1 MSELLLFDLDGT
13 LLDTLDDLHAAVCYA
28 LKRQGLPTRTRA
40 QVRDYI
46 GNGIVMLMK
55 RAVGEDA
62 LPAVDMA
69 QVMADFKEYYG
80 AHCQDKT
87 APYEGI
93 LELLAALKA
102 QGKKIAVVSNKADFA
117 VKKLCEG
124 YFSGLVDVAIGENE
138 AGGVKKKPAPDTL
151 FEAMRRLGVRKE
163 DSVYVGDSEVDIQ
176 TADNASVP
184 CVSVSWGMKDS
195 AFLAENGARVIV
207 DSVEELESLLT
218 AEK

>member
-1 MSELLLFDLDGT
+1 
-13 LLDTLDDLHAAVCYA
+13 A

-138 AGGVKKKPAPDTL
+138 AGGVKKKPAPDTV
-151 FEAMRRLGVRKE
+151 FAAVNALGGALE
-163 DSVYVGDSEVDIQ
+163 NAVYIGDSEVDIQ
-176 TADNASVP
+176 TARNAGIA
-184 CVSVSWGMKDS
+184 CISVSWGMKDRE
-195 AFLAENGARVIV
+195 FLLKNGAKMIV
-207 DSVEELESLLT
+207 DAPEELLGIL
-218 AEK
+218 

>member
-87 APYEGI
+87 APYDGI

-138 AGGVKKKPAPDTL
+138 AGGVKKKPAPDTV
-151 FEAMRRLGVRKE
+151 FAAVNALGGALE
-163 DSVYVGDSEVDIQ
+163 NAVYIGDSEVDIQ
-176 TADNASVP
+176 TARNAGIA
-184 CVSVSWGMKDS
+184 CISVSWGMKDRE
-195 AFLAENGARVIV
+195 FLLKNGAKIIV
-207 DSVEELESLLT
+207 DAPEELLGIL
-218 AEK
+218 

>member
-87 APYEGI
+87 APYDGI

-138 AGGVKKKPAPDTL
+138 AGGVKKKPAPDTV
-151 FEAMRRLGVRKE
+151 FAAVNALGGALE
-163 DSVYVGDSEVDIQ
+163 NAVYIGDSEVDIQ
-176 TADNASVP
+176 TARNAGIA
-184 CVSVSWGMKDS
+184 CISVSWGMKDRE
-195 AFLAENGARVIV
+195 FLLKNGAKMIV
-207 DSVEELESLLT
+207 DAPEKLLGIL
-218 AEK
+218 

>member
-87 APYEGI
+87 APYDGI

-138 AGGVKKKPAPDTL
+138 AGGVKKKPAPDTV
-151 FEAMRRLGVRKE
+151 FAAVNALGGALE
-163 DSVYVGDSEVDIQ
+163 NAVYIGDSEVDIQ
-176 TADNASVP
+176 TARNAGIA
-184 CVSVSWGMKDS
+184 CISVSWGMKDRE
-195 AFLAENGARVIV
+195 FLLKNGAKIIV
-207 DSVEELESLLT
+207 DAPEKLLGIL
-218 AEK
+218 

>member
-87 APYEGI
+87 APYDGI

-138 AGGVKKKPAPDTL
+138 AGGVKKKPAPDTV
-151 FEAMRRLGVRKE
+151 FAAVIALGGALE
-163 DSVYVGDSEVDIQ
+163 NAVYIGDSEVDIQ
-176 TADNASVP
+176 TARNAGIA
-184 CVSVSWGMKDS
+184 CISVSWGMKDRE
-195 AFLAENGARVIV
+195 FLLKNGAKIIV
-207 DSVEELESLLT
+207 DAPEKLLGIL
-218 AEK
+218 

>member
-87 APYEGI
+87 APYDGI

-138 AGGVKKKPAPDTL
+138 AGGVKKKPAPDTV
-151 FEAMRRLGVRKE
+151 FAAVNALGGALE
-163 DSVYVGDSEVDIQ
+163 NAVYIGDSEVDIQ
-176 TADNASVP
+176 TAHNAGIA
-184 CVSVSWGMKDS
+184 CISVSWGMKDRE
-195 AFLAENGARVIV
+195 FLLKNGAKIIV
-207 DSVEELESLLT
+207 DVPEKLLGIL
-218 AEK
+218 

>member
-1 MSELLLFDLDGT
+1 MSKLLLFDLDGT
-13 LLDTLDDLHAAVCYA
+13 LLDTLDDLHSAVCYA
-28 LKRQGLPTRTRA
+28 LEKQGLPTRTRA

-46 GNGIVMLMK
+46 GNGIFLLMQ
-55 RAVGEDA
+55 RAVGADA

-69 QVMADFKEYYG
+69 RVMADFKEYYG

-87 APYEGI
+87 APYDGI

-138 AGGVKKKPAPDTL
+138 AGGVKKKPAPDTV
-151 FEAMRRLGVRKE
+151 FAAVNALGGTLE
-163 DSVYVGDSEVDIQ
+163 NAVYIGDSEVDIQ
-176 TADNASVP
+176 TASNAGIA
-184 CVSVSWGMKDS
+184 CISVSWGMKDRE
-195 AFLAENGARVIV
+195 FLLANGAKTIV
-207 DSVEELESLLT
+207 DTTEELLAIL
-218 AEK
+218 

>member
-87 APYEGI
+87 APYDGI

-138 AGGVKKKPAPDTL
+138 AGGVKKKPAPDTV
-151 FEAMRRLGVRKE
+151 FAAVNALGGTLE
-163 DSVYVGDSEVDIQ
+163 NAVYIGDSEVDIQ
-176 TADNASVP
+176 TARNAGIA
-184 CVSVSWGMKDS
+184 CISVSWGMKDRE
-195 AFLAENGARVIV
+195 FLLKNGAKIIV
-207 DSVEELESLLT
+207 DAPEKLLGIL
-218 AEK
+218 

>member
-1 MSELLLFDLDGT
+1 MSKLLLFDLDGT

-28 LKRQGLPTRTRA
+28 LEKQGLPTRTRA

-46 GNGIVMLMK
+46 GNGIVLLMQ
-55 RAVGEDA
+55 RAVGADA
-62 LPAVDMA
+62 VPAVDMA
-69 QVMADFKEYYG
+69 SVMADFKEYYG

-87 APYEGI
+87 APYDGV

-138 AGGVKKKPAPDTL
+138 AGGVKKKPAPDTV
-151 FEAMRRLGVRKE
+151 FAAVNALGGTLE
-163 DSVYVGDSEVDIQ
+163 NAVYIGDSEVDIQ
-176 TADNASVP
+176 TASNAGLA
-184 CVSVSWGMKDS
+184 CISVSWGMKDRE
-195 AFLAENGARVIV
+195 FLLKNGAKTIV
-207 DSVEELESLLT
+207 DTTEELLAIL
-218 AEK
+218 

>member
-1 MSELLLFDLDGT
+1 MSEFLLFDLDGT

-28 LKRQGLPTRTRA
+28 LEKQGLPTRTRA

-46 GNGIVMLMK
+46 GNGIVLLMQ
-55 RAVGEDA
+55 RAVGADA

-69 QVMADFKEYYG
+69 SVMADFKEYYG

-87 APYEGI
+87 APYDGV

-138 AGGVKKKPAPDTL
+138 AGGVKKKPAPDTV
-151 FEAMRRLGVRKE
+151 FAAVNALGGTLE
-163 DSVYVGDSEVDIQ
+163 NAVYIGDSEVDIQ
-176 TADNASVP
+176 TARNAGIA
-184 CVSVSWGMKDS
+184 CISVSWGMKDRE
-195 AFLAENGARVIV
+195 FLLKNGAKTIV
-207 DSVEELESLLT
+207 DTTEELLAIL
-218 AEK
+218 